1 MEKWFCKKYEELTKK
16 EIHDL
21 FALRAAV
28 FVVEQDCIYQDID
41 GKDLSAHHILGFT
54 EKDQL
59 FAYSRILA
67 PGKGYSSC
75 VAIGRI
81 VIELNY
87 RKKNKGHELVH
98 YSIEKAKALYP
109 SYQIKISAQLHLS
122 DFYESHGFKKEGKSY
137 LEDGIP
143 HIAMLLK
150 K

>member
-1 MEKWFCKKYEELTKK
+1 MTWQVLEWEEITLDVLQD
-16 EIHDL
+16 I
-21 FALRAAV
+21 FSLRSEV
-28 FVVEQDCIYQDID
+28 FVVEQNCVYQDID

-87 RKKNKGHELVH
+87 RKKNKGHKLVH

-109 SYQIKISAQLHLS
+109 SCQIKISAQLHLS
-122 DFYESHGFKKEGKSY
+122 DFYESHGFKKKGKSY